1 MVQGL
6 GLCAFID
13 GAQFQ
18 VQSLVG
24 ELEFRKSSGKPKKK
38 RERERE
44 GKKWNLKTR
53 EEQNEK

>member
-13 GAQFQ
+13 GTQFQ

-24 ELEFRKSSGKPKKK
+24 ELEFPKSSGKPKKK

-44 GKKWNLKTR
+44 GKKWNLKI
-53 EEQNEK
+53 